1 NVSKLECADGS
12 VIGVLE
18 LDNPAALNALSYVM
32 IEQLYKQLNEWQM
45 DDSIVAVFL
54 HAKGVKAFC
63 AGGDIQAIYRALEN
77 KEED

>member
-1 NVSKLECADGS
+1 MTGTVNVSKLECADDS

-45 DDSIVAVFL
+45 DDSIVAVFCMPR
-54 HAKGVKAFC
+54 VKSVLC
-63 AGGDIQAIYRALEN
+63 WRRYSSDLPCT
-77 KEED
+77 